1 MQQRKRTDSA
11 PCAKFGQ
18 MAATLQ
24 DWSVFM
30 ITSYKDAEKYFGKK
44 ADKKRKIYN
53 GMLRTDYLQFFGARP
68 PRRKQVKES

>member
-1 MQQRKRTDSA
+1 MDETLL
-11 PCAKFGQ
+11 PEIYTKFGQ

-53 GMLRTDYLQFFGARP
+53 GMLRTDYLQFFGAKP
-68 PRRKQVKES
+68 PKRKQEL